1 MSTKKQAVCERKEQ
15 SFYGLLAAGYLA
27 FSLLFAGAV
36 LAVYFAGGMIL
47 NQIAPLPD
55 VAGFLERARE
65 DGINDWGSFRPEEYL
80 GEDALV
86 FVAED
91 DGKIIGAVIAGSD
104 GRRGY
109 IYHTAVSKEHRRQ
122 KVGTKLLDSCLGA
135 FKRHGIIKSAIV
147 VFSSN
152 KDGNAFWKK
161 NGFSVR
167 NDLLYRDKVLLEP
180 GMV

>member
-1 MSTKKQAVCERKEQ
+1 MNIRSMSISDYDEVYSLWR
-15 SFYGLLAAGYLA
+15 SLAGMRLNDTD
-27 FSLLFAGAV
+27 FSK
-36 LAVYFAGGMIL
+36 
-47 NQIAPLPD
+47 
-55 VAGFLERARE
+55 
-65 DGINDWGSFRPEEYL
+65 DGIARVLDRNPETC
-80 GEDALV
+80 

>member
-1 MSTKKQAVCERKEQ
+1 MSISDYDEVYSLWR
-15 SFYGLLAAGYLA
+15 SLAGMRLNDTD
-27 FSLLFAGAV
+27 FSK
-36 LAVYFAGGMIL
+36 
-47 NQIAPLPD
+47 
-55 VAGFLERARE
+55 
-65 DGINDWGSFRPEEYL
+65 DGIARVLDRNPETC
-80 GEDALV
+80 

>member
-1 MSTKKQAVCERKEQ
+1 MNIRSMSISDYDEVYSLWR
-15 SFYGLLAAGYLA
+15 SLAGMRLNDTD
-27 FSLLFAGAV
+27 FSK
-36 LAVYFAGGMIL
+36 
-47 NQIAPLPD
+47 
-55 VAGFLERARE
+55 
-65 DGINDWGSFRPEEYL
+65 DGIARVLDRNPETC
-80 GEDALV
+80 

-91 DGKIIGAVIAGSD
+91 DGKIIGAVIAVSD